1 MAEIT
6 FDSLKSI
13 EAQNTF
19 CKEKRIPN
27 FSPRCG
33 ICFRCNKDIFTE
45 QKNRLSNTGI
55 TVELAGSQHIL
66 DCPHCGMSY
75 CN

>member
-13 EAQNTF
+13 EAQDSF

-27 FSPRCG
+27 FTPRCG
-33 ICFRCNKDIFTE
+33 MCFRCNKDIFSE
-45 QKNRLSNTGI
+45 QKGSIENTGI
-55 TVELAGSQHIL
+55 SVESAISKHIL